1 MNQSRDCVVELS
13 GVSLFHNIDPFKE
26 LTAKNYQQC
35 GEKVL
40 DGVNLKVKAGELIY
54 LIGRVGSGK
63 SSLLKTLYGELPL
76 FEGEGTVVG
85 FDLRRLKRKQLPE
98 LRRNMGI
105 VFQDVQLLSGYNVY
119 ENLAFVLRATGWKSE
134 RDIEERIDTV
144 LKQVGLSS
152 RRERMPFELSGG
164 ERQRLMIARALLN
177 SPRLILADE
186 PTGNLDPVTAESIIR
201 LFHAIAAEGTAVLMA
216 THNTAFVERF
226 AARTLLFSKGEMRE
240 VNLDD

>member
-1 MNQSRDCVVELS
+1 MPYTWASRS
-13 GVSLFHNIDPFKE
+13 
-26 LTAKNYQQC
+26 YQRN

-40 DGVNLKVKAGELIY
+40 SNVDLKVYSGELVY

-76 FEGEGTVVG
+76 FEGDGRVVG
-85 FDLRRLKRKQLPE
+85 FDLRELKRRHISE

-105 VFQDVQLLSGYNVY
+105 VFQDVQMLSDRTVY

-134 RDIEERIDTV
+134 REIEARIVSV
-144 LKQVGLSS
+144 LEQVGLKS
-152 RRERMPFELSGG
+152 RSDRMPFELSGG
-164 ERQRLMIARALLN
+164 ECQRLMIARALLN

-186 PTGNLDPVTAESIIR
+186 PTGNLDPVTAESIVK

-226 AARTLLFSKGEMRE
+226 PARTLLFSKGEMRE
-240 VNLDD
+240 VDLS

>member
-1 MNQSRDCVVELS
+1 MVKSRDCVIELS
-13 GVSLFHNIDPFKE
+13 GVSLYHNIDPFKE
-26 LTAKNYQQC
+26 LTSRSYQRN

-40 DGVNLKVKAGELIY
+40 SNVDLKVYSGELVY

-76 FEGEGTVVG
+76 FEGDGRVVG
-85 FDLRRLKRKQLPE
+85 FDLRELKRRHISE

-105 VFQDVQLLSGYNVY
+105 VFQDVQMLSDRTVY
-119 ENLAFVLRATGWKSE
+119 ENLAFVLCATGWKNE
-134 RDIEERIDTV
+134 REIEARIASV
-144 LKQVGLSS
+144 LEQVGLKS
-152 RRERMPFELSGG
+152 RSDRMPFELSGG
-164 ERQRLMIARALLN
+164 ECQRLMIARALLN

-186 PTGNLDPVTAESIIR
+186 PTGNLDPVTAESIVK

-226 AARTLLFSKGEMRE
+226 PARTLLFSKGEMRE
-240 VNLDD
+240 VDFS